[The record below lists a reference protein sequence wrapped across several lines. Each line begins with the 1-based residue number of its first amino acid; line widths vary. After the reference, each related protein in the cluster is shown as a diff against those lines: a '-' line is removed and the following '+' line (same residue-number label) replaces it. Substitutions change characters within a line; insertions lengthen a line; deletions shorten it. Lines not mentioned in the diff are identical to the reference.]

1 MPSNIKKFVY
11 IAYAYYIKWDLSVIG
26 IYCVY
31 TVLYEF
37 TSVRPTQD
45 LLQSSPKIEG
55 RSSSC
60 GWNSRTIWN
69 YLKNTKNR
77 AQVPVVDWR
86 RATES
91 FCVPLKHLWN
101 FEFQNGIWL
110 PSVCST
116 SPADLW
122 RGGGR
127 SADSTLMGR
136 PTKAALR
143 LCSLDPA
150 LTGLA
155 GHRDNELQTRESAAL
170 SPWNLVVGSGG
181 RDWAQSD
188 PARLWEAW
196 ACHALP
202 AQSFWNF
209 LHTSP
214 CRIFPAVMYG
224 GHIPREHFHIC
235 LSARKK
241 MPHCMI
247 WLFIILRKLL
257 TIASEHAPQLRIS
270 AWTEFREMFIV
281 ECVPRG
287 MPYKRESRTWSLRML
302 LVVWCMCHGWHVGK

>member
-1 MPSNIKKFVY
+1 MRPVSN
-11 IAYAYYIKWDLSVIG
+11 WHLLCL
-26 IYCVY
+26 YC
-31 TVLYEF
+31 TF
-37 TSVRPTQD
+37 F
-45 LLQSSPKIEG
+45 K
-55 RSSSC
+55 
-60 GWNSRTIWN
+60 NSRVYVQHKI
-69 YLKNTKNR
+69 YYSQALKLRVVVHLVDETAGLSETTWKTQKTGR
-77 AQVPVVDWR
+77 KYQLWTGVVPPSHSAFPWS
-86 RATES
+86 TSET
-91 FCVPLKHLWN
+91 
-101 FEFQNGIWL
+101 EFQNGIWL

-143 LCSLDPA
+143 LCSLDPV